1 MPTSAATTLLNDFLA
16 LVHPLFATVASSI
29 ICLALRVV
37 VRTALLL
44 NVASPAS
51 PADYFVVF
59 PDLLAGFLVDED
71 VAAVAVGP
79 LGTPV

>member
-1 MPTSAATTLLNDFLA
+1 MSTSSTTTLINDFLA

-29 ICLALRVV
+29 TGALRVV
-37 VRTALLL
+37 VRATLLL
-44 NVASPAS
+44 NIPSTARTP
-51 PADYFVVF
+51 DHFVVF

-79 LGTPV
+79 LGAPV